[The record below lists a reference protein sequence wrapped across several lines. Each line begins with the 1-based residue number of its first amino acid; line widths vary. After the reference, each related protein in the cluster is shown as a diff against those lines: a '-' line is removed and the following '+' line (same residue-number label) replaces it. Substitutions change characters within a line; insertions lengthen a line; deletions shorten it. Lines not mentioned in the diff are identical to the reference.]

1 MTKEEVRQKVIDSGI
16 IPVLRVSSPSLALE
30 AAEAVREGGINL
42 LEITMTIPNAVD
54 VIRKLVSS
62 MRNNVIVGAGTV
74 LDERSAQQCLDSGA
88 EFLVSPIFDAG
99 MVEFANRSGK
109 LVMAGALTPTE
120 VVRAWNAGSDFIKV
134 FPCGNLGGPAYIKAL
149 KAPLPQIP
157 LVPTGG
163 VTLSTAGAFIKA
175 GASALGVGND
185 LISESELLSGNHVH
199 ITNVA
204 RQFVS
209 VVREAKVNAG

>member
-1 MTKEEVRQKVIDSGI
+1 
-16 IPVLRVSSPSLALE
+16 
-30 AAEAVREGGINL
+30 GGINL

-62 MRNNVIVGAGTV
+62 MGNNVIVGAGTV
-74 LDERSAQQCLDSGA
+74 LDERSAQQCLDNGA

-99 MVEFANRSGK
+99 MVEFTNRSGK

-120 VVRAWNAGSDFIKV
+120 VVRAWNAGSDFVKV

-185 LISESELLSGNHVH
+185 LISESELLSCNHAH

-209 VVREAKVNAG
+209 VVQEAKRS